1 MDVESHARDCQN
13 QPVAMD
19 ISETEEEV
27 AVVSGSCA
35 NGN

>member
-1 MDVESHARDCQN
+1 MNVGSHARDCQN

-19 ISETEEEV
+19 ISETEEVV
-27 AVVSGSCA
+27 AVASGSCA